1 MTHILQARF
10 LLKSPVNL
18 LAAVSL
24 SALSAIAFAQTP
36 ASGLPM
42 AAPESVGMSA
52 ERLQRIDAF
61 TQRYIDDEMVAGT
74 VTLVARKG
82 KVVHFSAQ
90 GMKDVERNQPMTTD
104 TIFRMAS
111 MTKPIASVALMML
124 YEEGWFQLDDP
135 ISDWLPEFK
144 DMMIEVEQADGST
157 RLEPARTPISFTH
170 ILTHTAGLMNSYRGD
185 IARYSEVARVQGD
198 EKLDSWTQRLATLP
212 LRYEPGTRWE
222 YSAATSVV
230 GRLVEVISGDD
241 LDTFFRERIFEPLQM
256 NDTYF
261 YLPPDKVNRFATLY
275 GPDADNGNRMMLTEV
290 GDERSNYVSG
300 PRAFY
305 SGAGGLVSTAHD
317 YVRFQQMM
325 LNGGELD
332 GVRLLGPKTVELIFA
347 NHTGDLPLWLSGPGM
362 GFGLGYSV
370 VLDRAVAHT
379 SDTEGS
385 VSWGGAFGTLFWIDP
400 EEELVAIILTQIRPY
415 SHIKLREGFHNV
427 VNQAI
432 VD

>member
-1 MTHILQARF
+1 MNKLVMTAVKIIA
-10 LLKSPVNL
+10 VAT
-18 LAAVSL
+18 LAGLALPSL
-24 SALSAIAFAQTP
+24 AQTP
-36 ASGLPM
+36 VSGLPM
-42 AAPESVGMSA
+42 AQPESVGMSS
-52 ERLQRIDAF
+52 ERLQRIDDF
-61 TQRYIDDEMVAGT
+61 TQRYIDNGLVAGT
-74 VTLVARKG
+74 VTLVARQG
-82 KVVHFSAQ
+82 RVVHFSAQ

-135 ISDWLPEFK
+135 IADWLPEFSN
-144 DMMIEVEQADGST
+144 MMIEIENADGST
-157 RLEPARTPISFTH
+157 RLEPAQNPITFTH

-185 IARYSEVARVQGD
+185 IQRYSEVSRVRGD
-198 EKLDSWTQRLATLP
+198 EDLASWTERLATLP

-230 GRLVEVISGDD
+230 GRLVEVISGQD

-256 NDTYF
+256 RDTYF
-261 YLPPDKVNRFATLY
+261 YLPPDKVNRFASLY
-275 GPDADNGNRMMLTEV
+275 GPDADNNNRISLTEV
-290 GDERSNYVSG
+290 GDERSNYVAE
-300 PRAFY
+300 PRNFF

-332 GVRLLGPKTVELIFA
+332 GVRLLGKKTVELIFA

-379 SDTEGS
+379 SDSEGS

-415 SHIKLREGFHNV
+415 SHIKIREGFHNV

-432 VD
+432 ID

>member
-1 MTHILQARF
+1 MCVKKYLLPILI
-10 LLKSPVNL
+10 
-18 LAAVSL
+18 SL
-24 SALSAIAFAQTP
+24 SFTASADTP
-36 ASGLPM
+36 DSGLPM
-42 AAPESVGMSA
+42 AEPESVGMSA
-52 ERLQRIDAF
+52 QRLSRIDDF
-61 TQRYIDDEMVAGT
+61 MQRYIDNDMVAGT

-82 KVVHFSAQ
+82 KVVHFKAQ
-90 GMKDVERNQPMTTD
+90 GMKDVERGQEMTTD

-135 ISDWLPEFK
+135 ISDWLPEFS
-144 DMMIEVEQADGST
+144 DMIIEVENADGST
-157 RLEPARTPISFTH
+157 RLEPAQTPISFTH

-185 IARYSEVARVQGD
+185 IARYSEVSRVRGD
-198 EKLDSWTQRLATLP
+198 EDLASWTERLATLP

-230 GRLVEVISGDD
+230 GRLVEVISGQD
-241 LDTFFRERIFEPLQM
+241 LDTFLRERIFVPLQM
-256 NDTYF
+256 HDTHF
-261 YLPPDKVNRFATLY
+261 YLPEDKVDRFATLY
-275 GPDADNGNRMMLTEV
+275 GPNPDDDNRMMLTEV
-290 GDERSNYVSG
+290 GDANSRYVAE
-300 PRAFY
+300 PTTFF

-317 YVRFQQMM
+317 YIRFQQMM

-400 EEELVAIILTQIRPY
+400 AEELVAIVLTQIRPY
-415 SHIKLREGFHNV
+415 SHIRIREGFHNV

>member
-1 MTHILQARF
+1 MGTRHMPIGKYLLPILF
-10 LLKSPVNL
+10 
-18 LAAVSL
+18 SL
-24 SALSAIAFAQTP
+24 SLPAIADTP

-42 AAPESVGMSA
+42 AEPGSVGMSA
-52 ERLQRIDAF
+52 QRLQRIDDF
-61 TQRYIDDEMVAGT
+61 MQRYIDADMVAGT

-82 KVVHFSAQ
+82 KVVHFQAQ
-90 GMKDVERNQPMTTD
+90 GMKDVERGQEMTTD

-135 ISDWLPEFK
+135 ISDWLPEFSN
-144 DMMIEVEQADGST
+144 MMIEVENADGST
-157 RLEPARTPISFTH
+157 RLAPAQTPINFTH

-185 IARYSEVARVQGD
+185 VARYSEVSRVQGD
-198 EKLDSWTQRLATLP
+198 EDLASWTERLATLP

-230 GRLVEVISGDD
+230 GRLVEVISGQD
-241 LDTFFRERIFEPLQM
+241 LDTFLRERIFTPLQM
-256 NDTYF
+256 RDTHF
-261 YLPPDKVNRFATLY
+261 YLPPDKVGRFATLY
-275 GPDADNGNRMMLTEV
+275 GPNPDNGNRMMLTEV
-290 GDERSNYVSG
+290 GDANSRYVTE
-300 PRAFY
+300 PRTFF

-317 YVRFQQMM
+317 YIRFQQMM

-332 GVRLLGPKTVELIFA
+332 GVRLLGTKTVELMFA

-370 VLDRAVAHT
+370 VLDRAEAYT
-379 SDTEGS
+379 SDSEGS

-400 EEELVAIILTQIRPY
+400 AEELVAIVLTQIRPY
-415 SHIKLREGFHNV
+415 SHIRIREGFHNV

>member
-1 MTHILQARF
+1 MMPAVRLFCRLA
-10 LLKSPVNL
+10 
-18 LAAVSL
+18 LAATLLTSL
-24 SALSAIAFAQTP
+24 SVNAQTP
-36 ASGLPM
+36 ESGLPM
-42 AAPESVGMSA
+42 AEPESVGMSS
-52 ERLQRIDAF
+52 ERLQRIDDF

-82 KVVHFSAQ
+82 RVVHFSAQ

-135 ISDWLPEFK
+135 ISDWLPEFS
-144 DMMIEVEQADGST
+144 DMMVQVQDEAGNT
-157 RLEPARTPISFTH
+157 RLEPARTPITFTH

-185 IARYSEVARVQGD
+185 VARYSRVSQVMGD
-198 EKLDSWTQRLATLP
+198 EDLASWTERLATLP

-230 GRLVEVISGDD
+230 GRLVEVISGQD

-256 NDTYF
+256 RDTYF

-275 GPDADNGNRMMLTEV
+275 GPNPEDENRMMLTEV
-290 GDERSNYVSG
+290 GDSNSRYVAE
-300 PRAFY
+300 PRNFF

-332 GVRLLGPKTVELIFA
+332 GVRLLGKKTVELIFA

-370 VLDRAVAHT
+370 VLDRAEAHT
-379 SDTEGS
+379 SDSEGS

-415 SHIKLREGFHNV
+415 SHIRIREGFHNV

>member
-1 MTHILQARF
+1 MPIKKYLIPIL
-10 LLKSPVNL
+10 LG
-18 LAAVSL
+18 L
-24 SALSAIAFAQTP
+24 SFSASADTP
-36 ASGLPM
+36 PSGLPM
-42 AAPESVGMSA
+42 AEPESVGMSA
-52 ERLQRIDAF
+52 QRLTRIDDF
-61 TQRYIDDEMVAGT
+61 MQRYIDDEMVAGT

-82 KVVHFSAQ
+82 KVVHFKAQ
-90 GMKDVERNQPMTTD
+90 GMKDVERGLEMTTD

-135 ISDWLPEFK
+135 ISDWLPEFS
-144 DMMIEVEQADGST
+144 DMMIEVENADGTT
-157 RLEPARTPISFTH
+157 RLEPAQTPISFTH

-185 IARYSEVARVQGD
+185 IARYSEVSQVRGD
-198 EKLDSWTQRLATLP
+198 EDLASWTERLATLP

-230 GRLVEVISGDD
+230 GRLVEVISGQD
-241 LDTFFRERIFEPLQM
+241 LDTFLRERIFEPLQM
-256 NDTYF
+256 PDTHF
-261 YLPPDKVNRFATLY
+261 YLPEHKVDRFATLY
-275 GPDADNGNRMMLTEV
+275 GPNPDDGNRMMLTEV
-290 GDERSNYVSG
+290 GDANSRYVAE
-300 PRAFY
+300 PTTFF

-317 YVRFQQMM
+317 YIRFQQMM

-400 EEELVAIILTQIRPY
+400 AEELVAIVLTQIRPY
-415 SHIKLREGFHNV
+415 SHIRIREGFHNV